1 VTAAQLS
8 SLGGVDVLQRED
20 GTLLALFAS
29 PYRLQR
35 LVAENPEWMLDPIVT
50 T

>member
-1 VTAAQLS
+1 M
-8 SLGGVDVLQRED
+8 GGVDVLERDD

-35 LVAENPEWMLDPIVT
+35 LVSENPEWMLHPIVT